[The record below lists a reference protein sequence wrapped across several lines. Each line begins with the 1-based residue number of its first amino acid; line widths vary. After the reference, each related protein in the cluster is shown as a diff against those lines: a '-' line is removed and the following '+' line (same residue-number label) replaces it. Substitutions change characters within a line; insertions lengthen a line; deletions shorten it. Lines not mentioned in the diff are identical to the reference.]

1 MHGTDYVVQPLPVSN
16 FSIAEGS
23 KKNTFRLSWQAVD
36 DPLEP
41 RQRPGNT
48 LCTPVWDMVDSTMVR
63 WFAIRNIL
71 SKPNRDW
78 YTASK
83 SQPSTVEEKVSLPKF
98 CRPIKPKRAKEL
110 FLIVNAF
117 DRLSGPATI
126 ESNFIQGFD
135 LKTDPEYLI

>member
-36 DPLEP
+36 DPEP
-41 RQRPGNT
+41 TAKAREYIVYTR
-48 LCTPVWDMVDSTMVR
+48 LAVDSTMVR

-83 SQPSTVEEKVSLPKF
+83 SQPSTVEEKVSFRNSVGL
-98 CRPIKPKRAKEL
+98 
-110 FLIVNAF
+110 
-117 DRLSGPATI
+117 
-126 ESNFIQGFD
+126 
-135 LKTDPEYLI
+135 

>member
-41 RQRPGNT
+41 TAKAREYIVYTRLGHGGFDNGTLVRDTKYTFEAEPGLVYSFKVT
-48 LCTPVWDMVDSTMVR
+48 AV
-63 WFAIRNIL
+63 
-71 SKPNRDW
+71 NRGG
-78 YTASK
+78 
-83 SQPSTVEEKVSLPKF
+83 EVSLPKF

-110 FLIVNAF
+110 F
-117 DRLSGPATI
+117 
-126 ESNFIQGFD
+126 
-135 LKTDPEYLI
+135 